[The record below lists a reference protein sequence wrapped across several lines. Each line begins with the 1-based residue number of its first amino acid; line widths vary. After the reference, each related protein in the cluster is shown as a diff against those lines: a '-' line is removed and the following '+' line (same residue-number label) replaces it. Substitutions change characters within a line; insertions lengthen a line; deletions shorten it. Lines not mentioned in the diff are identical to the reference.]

1 VPVNSVAIRAVAK
14 RPSIRCTDAGNQL
27 QIGVHGASLL
37 IKKAKK
43 CRNNKKSIPKAAL
56 HWYYPDRAERCF
68 GAIIEIPY
76 QRGLPQPTH
85 ETNTSWQNQVYEKT

>member
-1 VPVNSVAIRAVAK
+1 VPVNSVAIRTAAK

-43 CRNNKKSIPKAAL
+43 MPEQQKIDSESCPSL
-56 HWYYPDRAERCF
+56 VLS
-68 GAIIEIPY
+68 GS
-76 QRGLPQPTH
+76 G
-85 ETNTSWQNQVYEKT
+85 